1 MSRTKIRKTLHAT
14 FSKKFVASRV
24 SKALRNAYAEL
35 PTAIKWI
42 ERITGVKAQTA
53 SKWYRG
59 INAPNSG
66 HLLHLA
72 IYYPEILEVICEMI
86 GRTDAWQAIA
96 RQHIPELMKKTIQ
109 ESHPNHRF
117 RGDKFVT
124 PKSTSGTKIHLRF
137 NQRQRWFL
145 EKLQQGYRLHAKDIV
160 IVWDV
165 HKRTAKRDIAGLVSA
180 GLIIFNRSEKIGR
193 YSIK

>member
-24 SKALRNAYAEL
+24 SKALRNAYTEL

-72 IYYPEILEVICEMI
+72 IHYPEILEIICEMI

-96 RQHIPELMKKTIQ
+96 REHIPQTMRATIQ
-109 ESHPNHRF
+109 ELHPNHRF

-124 PKSTSGTKIHLRF
+124 PKSTPDSKIHRRF
-137 NQRQRWFL
+137 NQRQMWFL
-145 EKLQQGYRLHAKDIV
+145 EQLQQGCKLQTKDIT

-165 HKRTAKRDIAGLVSA
+165 HKRTAKRDIAVLSSA
-180 GLIIFNRSEKIGR
+180 GW
-193 YSIK
+193 IKFIKQGNSGWYAAV